1 MADRPNSR
9 VMPGAASPCASKH
22 RRSARFQSIG
32 LHNWKPRKTLHYVRH
47 SRSFFASNHMV
58 WQNSLQDSNR
68 PMAPA
73 KHNRRDSTA
82 RLSIASNPQNQPTQ
96 PPPKQAVLFNRLASH
111 TWTVPPQPESLRPQ
125 AKQFHLTHTHTRSTN
140 MS

>member
-1 MADRPNSR
+1 MADRPDSR
-9 VMPGAASPCASKH
+9 VTPGTASPCASKH

-32 LHNWKPRKTLHYVRH
+32 LHNWKPRKTLHYVHH
-47 SRSFFASNHMV
+47 SHSFFASNHMV

-125 AKQFHLTHTHTRSTN
+125 AKQLHLTHTRSTN